1 MKEFFL
7 LVRSKG
13 DPMASMP
20 KDTQAAHVLKVGEY
34 INGLMV
40 EGKLKSAQPFKP
52 QGAIVMKK
60 DDKLGHIAID
70 ASREIVSGYYHILAQ
85 DLDEAIKIAKM
96 DPRFEDGNWKIEVRP
111 VMTVEGIN

>member
-7 LVRSKG
+7 LIRAKG
-13 DPMASMP
+13 DPVASMP
-20 KDTQAAHVLKVGEY
+20 KDTQAAHIRKVGEY
-34 INGLMV
+34 INGLV
-40 EGKLKSAQPFKP
+40 AEGKLKSAQPFKP

-60 DDKLGHIAID
+60 DDKLGHISIGPD
-70 ASREIVSGYYHILAQ
+70 REVISGYYHILAK

>member
-1 MKEFFL
+1 MKEFL
-7 LVRSKG
+7 LLIRAKG
-13 DPMASMP
+13 DPMAKLP
-20 KDTQAAHVLKVGEY
+20 KDKQEAHIRKVGEY
-34 INGLMV
+34 IEGLKV
-40 EGKLKSAQPFKP
+40 EGKLLGAQPFKP

-60 DDKLGHIAID
+60 EEKLVHIAID
-70 ASREIVSGYYHILAQ
+70 ADREIVAGYFHIKAT